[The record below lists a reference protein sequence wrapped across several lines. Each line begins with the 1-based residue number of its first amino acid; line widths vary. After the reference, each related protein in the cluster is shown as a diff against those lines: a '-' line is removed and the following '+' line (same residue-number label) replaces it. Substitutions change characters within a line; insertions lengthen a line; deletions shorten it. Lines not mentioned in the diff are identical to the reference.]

1 MSINEDNEFEPQVK
15 EPEEEVKV
23 GEGEQFQVLP
33 GNEEEEKEEI
43 LLVAP
48 TGPTC

>member
-43 LLVAP
+43 LFN
-48 TGPTC
+48 CSHC